1 MFLNKYIFL
10 LFFIFFN
17 SVSFA
22 ESALDK
28 QQLSKTNEL
37 VKNVCMA
44 CHGMDGNSL
53 NGKIAPKIAAQN
65 AQYLTTQLNKFK
77 DGIRKNVLM
86 QGIAASLSAE
96 DMDNLGI
103 YFSEQKLQ
111 LSAATSNG
119 IGSKGER
126 IFRAGIKDSG
136 VPACAS
142 CHGPA
147 GHGVPDLY
155 PRLNA
160 QHSDYILSQL
170 NRFRVLEDQPGTASA
185 PMRAI
190 SVRLTEEEMKA
201 VADYIQGLQ

>member
-1 MFLNKYIFL
+1 MLLNKYIFL
-10 LFFIFFN
+10 LLLLLFN
-17 SVSFA
+17 AASFA
-22 ESALDK
+22 ESSLDSQK
-28 QQLSKTNEL
+28 FSKTQKI

-65 AQYLTTQLNKFK
+65 ARYLTIQLNKFK
-77 DGIRKNVLM
+77 DGVRKNTLM
-86 QGIAASLSAE
+86 QGIAAGLSAE

-119 IGSKGER
+119 VGSMGEK
-126 IFRAGIKDSG
+126 IFRTGIKDSG

-147 GHGVPDLY
+147 GHGVPNLY

-170 NRFRVLEDQPGTASA
+170 NHF
-185 PMRAI
+185 
-190 SVRLTEEEMKA
+190 
-201 VADYIQGLQ
+201 

>member
-1 MFLNKYIFL
+1 MLLNKYIL
-10 LFFIFFN
+10 LLLLVLFN
-17 SVSFA
+17 AASFA
-22 ESALDK
+22 ESSLDSQK
-28 QQLSKTNEL
+28 FSKTQKI

-65 AQYLTTQLNKFK
+65 ARYLTIQLNKFK
-77 DGIRKNVLM
+77 DGVRKNTLM
-86 QGIAASLSAE
+86 QGIAAGLSAE

-119 IGSKGER
+119 VGSMGEK

-147 GHGVPDLY
+147 GHGVPNLY

-170 NRFRVLEDQPGTASA
+170 NHFRVLEDKPGTVYA

-190 SVRLTEEEMKA
+190 SVKLTEQEMKA

>member
-1 MFLNKYIFL
+1 MFSDKYIFL
-10 LFFIFFN
+10 VLLVLFN
-17 SVSFA
+17 STSFA
-22 ESALDK
+22 ESRLDNQK
-28 QQLSKTNEL
+28 FTKTQKI

-65 AQYLTTQLNKFK
+65 SRYLTIQLNKFK
-77 DGIRKNVLM
+77 DGVRKNALV

-119 IGSKGER
+119 VGSMGEK

-147 GHGVPDLY
+147 GHGVPNLY

-170 NRFRVLEDQPGTASA
+170 NHFRVLEDKPGTVYA

-190 SVRLTEEEMKA
+190 SVKLTEQEMKA

>member
-1 MFLNKYIFL
+1 MLLNKYIFL
-10 LFFIFFN
+10 LLLLLFN
-17 SVSFA
+17 AASFA
-22 ESALDK
+22 ESSLDSQK
-28 QQLSKTNEL
+28 FSKTQKI

-65 AQYLTTQLNKFK
+65 ARYLTIQLNKFK
-77 DGIRKNVLM
+77 DGVRKNILM
-86 QGIAASLSAE
+86 QGIAAGLSAE

-119 IGSKGER
+119 VGSMGEK

-147 GHGVPDLY
+147 GHGVPNLY

-170 NRFRVLEDQPGTASA
+170 NHFRVLEDKPGTVYA

-190 SVRLTEEEMKA
+190 SVKLTEQEMKA

>member
-1 MFLNKYIFL
+1 MFSDKYIFL
-10 LFFIFFN
+10 VLLVLFN
-17 SVSFA
+17 STSFA
-22 ESALDK
+22 ESRLDNQK
-28 QQLSKTNEL
+28 FTKTQKI

-65 AQYLTTQLNKFK
+65 ARYLTIQLNKFK
-77 DGIRKNVLM
+77 DGVRKNTLM

-119 IGSKGER
+119 VGSMGEK

-147 GHGVPDLY
+147 GHGVPNLY

-170 NRFRVLEDQPGTASA
+170 NHFRILEDKPGTVYA

-190 SVRLTEEEMKA
+190 SVKLTEQEMKA

>member
-1 MFLNKYIFL
+1 
-10 LFFIFFN
+10 
-17 SVSFA
+17 
-22 ESALDK
+22 
-28 QQLSKTNEL
+28 
-37 VKNVCMA
+37 
-44 CHGMDGNSL
+44 MDGNSL

-65 AQYLTTQLNKFK
+65 ARYLTIQLNKFK
-77 DGIRKNVLM
+77 DGVRKNVLM
-86 QGIAASLSAE
+86 QGIASSLSAE
-96 DMDNLGI
+96 DMNNLGI

-119 IGSKGER
+119 VGSMGEK

-147 GHGVPDLY
+147 GHGVPNLY

-170 NRFRVLEDQPGTASA
+170 NHFRVLEDKPGTVYA

-190 SVRLTEEEMKA
+190 SVKLTEQEMKA

>member
-17 SVSFA
+17 SGSFA
-22 ESALDK
+22 ESSLDN
-28 QQLSKTNEL
+28 QQYSKTKEL

-65 AQYLTTQLNKFK
+65 AKYLTTQLNKFK

>member
-1 MFLNKYIFL
+1 MLLNKHILLLLLVIF
-10 LFFIFFN
+10 N
-17 SVSFA
+17 AASFA
-22 ESALDK
+22 ESSLDSQK
-28 QQLSKTNEL
+28 FSKTQKI

-65 AQYLTTQLNKFK
+65 ARYLTIQLNKFK
-77 DGIRKNVLM
+77 DGVRKNTLM
-86 QGIAASLSAE
+86 QGIAAGLSAE

-119 IGSKGER
+119 VGSMGEK

-147 GHGVPDLY
+147 GHGVPNLY

-170 NRFRVLEDQPGTASA
+170 NHFRVLEDKPGTVYA

-190 SVRLTEEEMKA
+190 SVKLTEQEMKA

>member
-1 MFLNKYIFL
+1 MLFNQYIILLLLLLLNAA
-10 LFFIFFN
+10 
-17 SVSFA
+17 SFA
-22 ESALDK
+22 ESRLDSQK
-28 QQLSKTNEL
+28 FAKTQKI
-37 VKNVCMA
+37 VKNGCMA

-65 AQYLTTQLNKFK
+65 ARYLTIQLNKFK
-77 DGIRKNVLM
+77 DGIRKNALM

-119 IGSKGER
+119 VGSMGEK

-147 GHGVPDLY
+147 GHGVPNLY

-170 NRFRVLEDQPGTASA
+170 NHFRVLEDKPGTVYA

-190 SVRLTEEEMKA
+190 SVKLTEQEMKA

>member
-1 MFLNKYIFL
+1 MFSDKYIFL
-10 LFFIFFN
+10 LLLVLFN
-17 SVSFA
+17 STSFA
-22 ESALDK
+22 ESRLDNQK
-28 QQLSKTNEL
+28 FTKTQKI

-65 AQYLTTQLNKFK
+65 ARYLTIQLNKFK
-77 DGIRKNVLM
+77 DGVRKNTLM

-119 IGSKGER
+119 VGSMGEK

-147 GHGVPDLY
+147 GHGVPNLY

-170 NRFRVLEDQPGTASA
+170 NHFRILEDKPGTVYA

-190 SVRLTEEEMKA
+190 SVKLTEQEMKA

>member
-1 MFLNKYIFL
+1 MLLNKYIFL
-10 LFFIFFN
+10 LLLVLFN
-17 SVSFA
+17 ATSFA
-22 ESALDK
+22 ESSLDSQK
-28 QQLSKTNEL
+28 FSKTQKI

-65 AQYLTTQLNKFK
+65 ARYLTIQLNKFK
-77 DGIRKNVLM
+77 DGVRKNTLM
-86 QGIAASLSAE
+86 QGIAAGLSAE

-119 IGSKGER
+119 VGSMGEK

-147 GHGVPDLY
+147 GHGVPNLY

-170 NRFRVLEDQPGTASA
+170 NHFRVLEDKPGTVYA

-190 SVRLTEEEMKA
+190 SVKLTEQEMKA

>member
-1 MFLNKYIFL
+1 MFSDKYIFL
-10 LFFIFFN
+10 LLLVLFN
-17 SVSFA
+17 STSFA
-22 ESALDK
+22 ESRLDNQK
-28 QQLSKTNEL
+28 FIKTQKI

-65 AQYLTTQLNKFK
+65 ARYLTIQLNKFK
-77 DGIRKNVLM
+77 DGVRKNTLM
-86 QGIAASLSAE
+86 QGIAAGLSAE

-119 IGSKGER
+119 VGSMGEK

-147 GHGVPDLY
+147 GHGVSNLY

-170 NRFRVLEDQPGTASA
+170 NHFRVLEDKPGTVYA

-190 SVRLTEEEMKA
+190 SVKLTEQEMKA

>member
-1 MFLNKYIFL
+1 MFSDKYIFL
-10 LFFIFFN
+10 LLLVLFN
-17 SVSFA
+17 STSFA
-22 ESALDK
+22 ESRLDNQK
-28 QQLSKTNEL
+28 FTKTQKI

-65 AQYLTTQLNKFK
+65 ARYLTIQLNKFK
-77 DGIRKNVLM
+77 DGVRKNTLM

-119 IGSKGER
+119 VGSMGEK

-147 GHGVPDLY
+147 GHGVPNLY

-170 NRFRVLEDQPGTASA
+170 NHFRILEDKPGTCLLYTS
-185 PMRAI
+185 PSPRD
-190 SVRLTEEEMKA
+190 R
-201 VADYIQGLQ
+201 G

>member
-1 MFLNKYIFL
+1 MFSDKYIFL
-10 LFFIFFN
+10 VLLVLFN
-17 SVSFA
+17 STSFA
-22 ESALDK
+22 ESRLDNQK
-28 QQLSKTNEL
+28 FTKTQKI

-65 AQYLTTQLNKFK
+65 ARYLTIQLNKFK
-77 DGIRKNVLM
+77 DGVRKNTLM
-86 QGIAASLSAE
+86 QGIAAGLSAE

-119 IGSKGER
+119 VGSMGEK

-147 GHGVPDLY
+147 GHGVPNLY

-170 NRFRVLEDQPGTASA
+170 NHFRILEDKPGTVYA

-190 SVRLTEEEMKA
+190 SVKLTEQEMKA

>member
-1 MFLNKYIFL
+1 MFSDKYIFL
-10 LFFIFFN
+10 VLLVLFN
-17 SVSFA
+17 STSFA
-22 ESALDK
+22 ESRLDNQK
-28 QQLSKTNEL
+28 FTKTQKI

-65 AQYLTTQLNKFK
+65 ARYLTIQLNKFK
-77 DGIRKNVLM
+77 DGIRKNALM

-119 IGSKGER
+119 VGSMGEK

-147 GHGVPDLY
+147 GHGVPNLY

-170 NRFRVLEDQPGTASA
+170 NHFRVLEDKPGTVYA

-190 SVRLTEEEMKA
+190 SVKLTEQEMKA

>member
-1 MFLNKYIFL
+1 MLLNKYIFL
-10 LFFIFFN
+10 LLLVLFN
-17 SVSFA
+17 AASFA
-22 ESALDK
+22 ESSLDSQK
-28 QQLSKTNEL
+28 FSKTQKI

-65 AQYLTTQLNKFK
+65 ARYLTIQLNKFK
-77 DGIRKNVLM
+77 DGVRKNTLM
-86 QGIAASLSAE
+86 QGIAAGLSAE
-96 DMDNLGI
+96 DMNNLGI

-119 IGSKGER
+119 VGSMGEK

-147 GHGVPDLY
+147 GHGVPNLY

-170 NRFRVLEDQPGTASA
+170 NHFRVLEDKPGTVYA

-190 SVRLTEEEMKA
+190 SVKLTEQEMKA

>member
-1 MFLNKYIFL
+1 MFSDKYIFL
-10 LFFIFFN
+10 VLLVLFN
-17 SVSFA
+17 STSFA
-22 ESALDK
+22 ESRLDNQK
-28 QQLSKTNEL
+28 FTKTQKI

-65 AQYLTTQLNKFK
+65 ARYLTIQLNKFK
-77 DGIRKNVLM
+77 DGVRKNTLM
-86 QGIAASLSAE
+86 QGIAAGLSAE

-119 IGSKGER
+119 VGSMGEK

-147 GHGVPDLY
+147 GHGVPNLY

-170 NRFRVLEDQPGTASA
+170 NHFRVLEDKPGTVYA

-190 SVRLTEEEMKA
+190 SVKLTEQEMKA

>member
-1 MFLNKYIFL
+1 MLSNKYIL
-10 LFFIFFN
+10 LLLLVLFN
-17 SVSFA
+17 AASFA
-22 ESALDK
+22 EGSLDSQK
-28 QQLSKTNEL
+28 LSKTQKI

-65 AQYLTTQLNKFK
+65 ARYLTIQLNKFK
-77 DGIRKNVLM
+77 DGIRKNALM

-119 IGSKGER
+119 VGSMGEK

-147 GHGVPDLY
+147 GHGVPNLY

-170 NRFRVLEDQPGTASA
+170 NHFRVLEDKPGTVYA

-190 SVRLTEEEMKA
+190 SVKLTEQEMKA

>member
-1 MFLNKYIFL
+1 MFSDKYIFL
-10 LFFIFFN
+10 LLLVLFN
-17 SVSFA
+17 STSFA
-22 ESALDK
+22 ESRLDNQK
-28 QQLSKTNEL
+28 FTKTQKI

-65 AQYLTTQLNKFK
+65 AHYLTIQLNKFK
-77 DGIRKNVLM
+77 DGVRKNTLM
-86 QGIAASLSAE
+86 QGIAAGLSAE

-119 IGSKGER
+119 VGSMGEK

-147 GHGVPDLY
+147 GHGVPNLY

-170 NRFRVLEDQPGTASA
+170 NHFRVLEDKPGTVYA

-190 SVRLTEEEMKA
+190 SVKLTEQEMKA

>member
-1 MFLNKYIFL
+1 VL
-10 LFFIFFN
+10 FN
-17 SVSFA
+17 STSFA
-22 ESALDK
+22 ESRLDNQK
-28 QQLSKTNEL
+28 FTKTQKI

-65 AQYLTTQLNKFK
+65 ARYLTIQLNKFK
-77 DGIRKNVLM
+77 DGVRKNTLM
-86 QGIAASLSAE
+86 QGIAAGLSAE

-119 IGSKGER
+119 VGSMGEK

-147 GHGVPDLY
+147 GHGVPNLY

-170 NRFRVLEDQPGTASA
+170 NHFRVLEDKPGTVYA

-190 SVRLTEEEMKA
+190 SVKLTEQEMKA

>member
-22 ESALDK
+22 ESALDN
-28 QQLSKTNEL
+28 QQLSKTKEL

-65 AQYLTTQLNKFK
+65 AKYLAIQLKKFK
-77 DGIRKNVLM
+77 DGVRKNAVM
-86 QGIAASLSAE
+86 QGIAASLSSE
-96 DMDNLGI
+96 DMDNLGL

-111 LSAATSNG
+111 LSAAKTNG
-119 IGSKGER
+119 VGSVGEK
-126 IFRAGIKDSG
+126 IFRAGIESSG

-142 CHGPA
+142 CHGPG

-160 QHSDYILSQL
+160 QHSEYIYSQL
-170 NRFRVLEDQPGTASA
+170 NAFRLMEDQPSASYA
-185 PMRAI
+185 SMRAI
-190 SVRLTEEEMKA
+190 SVKLTDEEMKA

>member
-1 MFLNKYIFL
+1 MFSDKYIFL
-10 LFFIFFN
+10 LLLVLFN
-17 SVSFA
+17 STSFA
-22 ESALDK
+22 ESRLDNQK
-28 QQLSKTNEL
+28 FTKTQTI

-65 AQYLTTQLNKFK
+65 ARYLTIQLNKFK
-77 DGIRKNVLM
+77 DGVRKNTLM
-86 QGIAASLSAE
+86 QGIAAGLSAE

-119 IGSKGER
+119 VGSMGEK

-147 GHGVPDLY
+147 GHGVPNLY

-170 NRFRVLEDQPGTASA
+170 NHFRVLEDKPGTVYA

-190 SVRLTEEEMKA
+190 SVKLTEQEMKA

>member
-1 MFLNKYIFL
+1 ML
-10 LFFIFFN
+10 FN
-17 SVSFA
+17 STSFA
-22 ESALDK
+22 ESSLDNQK
-28 QQLSKTNEL
+28 FLKTQKI

-65 AQYLTTQLNKFK
+65 ARYLTIQLNKFK
-77 DGIRKNVLM
+77 DGVRKNALM

-119 IGSKGER
+119 VGSMGEK

-147 GHGVPDLY
+147 GHGVPNLY

-170 NRFRVLEDQPGTASA
+170 NHFRVLEDKPGTVYA

-190 SVRLTEEEMKA
+190 SVKLTEQEMKA

>member
-1 MFLNKYIFL
+1 MFSDKCIFL
-10 LFFIFFN
+10 VLLVLFN
-17 SVSFA
+17 STSFA
-22 ESALDK
+22 ESRLDNQK
-28 QQLSKTNEL
+28 FTKTQKI

-65 AQYLTTQLNKFK
+65 ARYLTIQLNKFK
-77 DGIRKNVLM
+77 DGVRKNTLM
-86 QGIAASLSAE
+86 QGIAAGLSAE

-119 IGSKGER
+119 VGSMGEK

-147 GHGVPDLY
+147 GHGVPNLY

-170 NRFRVLEDQPGTASA
+170 NHFRVLEDKPGTVYA

-190 SVRLTEEEMKA
+190 SVKLTEQEMKA

>member
-1 MFLNKYIFL
+1 MFLNKYILL

-17 SVSFA
+17 SGSFA
-22 ESALDK
+22 ESALDN
-28 QQLSKTNEL
+28 QQLSKTKEL

-65 AQYLTTQLNKFK
+65 ARYLTSQLNKFK
-77 DGIRKNVLM
+77 EGIRKNVLM
-86 QGIAASLSAE
+86 QGIAAGLSAD

-111 LSAATSNG
+111 LSAAISNG
-119 IGSKGER
+119 VGSKGEK

-147 GHGVPDLY
+147 GHGVPNLY

-170 NRFRVLEDQPGTASA
+170 NHFRVLEDQPGTASA

>member
-1 MFLNKYIFL
+1 MLLNKYIL
-10 LFFIFFN
+10 LLLLVLFN
-17 SVSFA
+17 AASFA
-22 ESALDK
+22 ESSLDSQK
-28 QQLSKTNEL
+28 FSKTQKI

-65 AQYLTTQLNKFK
+65 ARYLTIQLNKFK
-77 DGIRKNVLM
+77 DGVRKNALM

-111 LSAATSNG
+111 LSAAISNG
-119 IGSKGER
+119 VGSMGEK

-147 GHGVPDLY
+147 GHGVPNLY

-170 NRFRVLEDQPGTASA
+170 NHFRVLEDKPGAVYA

-190 SVRLTEEEMKA
+190 SVKLTEQEMKA

>member
-10 LFFIFFN
+10 LLLVLFN
-17 SVSFA
+17 STSFA
-22 ESALDK
+22 ESRLDNQK
-28 QQLSKTNEL
+28 FTKTQKI

-65 AQYLTTQLNKFK
+65 ARYLTIQLNKFK
-77 DGIRKNVLM
+77 DGVRKNALM

-119 IGSKGER
+119 VGSMGEK

-147 GHGVPDLY
+147 GHGVPNLY

-170 NRFRVLEDQPGTASA
+170 NHFRVLEDKPGTVYA

-190 SVRLTEEEMKA
+190 SVKLTEQEMKA

>member
-1 MFLNKYIFL
+1 MFSDKYIFL
-10 LFFIFFN
+10 ILLVLFN
-17 SVSFA
+17 STSFA
-22 ESALDK
+22 ESRLDNQK
-28 QQLSKTNEL
+28 FTKTQKI

-65 AQYLTTQLNKFK
+65 ARYLTIQLNKFK
-77 DGIRKNVLM
+77 DGVRKNTLM
-86 QGIAASLSAE
+86 QGIAAGLSAE

-119 IGSKGER
+119 VGSMGEK

-147 GHGVPDLY
+147 GHGVPNLY

-170 NRFRVLEDQPGTASA
+170 NHFRVLEDKPGTVYA

-190 SVRLTEEEMKA
+190 SVKLTEQEMKA

>member
-1 MFLNKYIFL
+1 MFSDKYIFL
-10 LFFIFFN
+10 LLLVLFN
-17 SVSFA
+17 STSFA
-22 ESALDK
+22 ESRLDNQK
-28 QQLSKTNEL
+28 FIKTQKI

-65 AQYLTTQLNKFK
+65 ARYLTIQLNKFK
-77 DGIRKNVLM
+77 DGVRKNTLM
-86 QGIAASLSAE
+86 QGIAAGLSAE

-119 IGSKGER
+119 VGSMGEK

-147 GHGVPDLY
+147 GHGVPNLY

-170 NRFRVLEDQPGTASA
+170 NHFRVLEDKPGTVYA

-190 SVRLTEEEMKA
+190 SVKLTEQEMKA

>member
-1 MFLNKYIFL
+1 MLLNKYIFFL
-10 LFFIFFN
+10 LLVLFN
-17 SVSFA
+17 SASFA
-22 ESALDK
+22 ESSLDSQK
-28 QQLSKTNEL
+28 FSKTQKI

-65 AQYLTTQLNKFK
+65 ARYLTIQLNKFK
-77 DGIRKNVLM
+77 DGVRKNTLM
-86 QGIAASLSAE
+86 QGIAAGLSAE

-119 IGSKGER
+119 VGSMGEK

-147 GHGVPDLY
+147 GHGVPNLY

-170 NRFRVLEDQPGTASA
+170 NHFRVLEDKPGTVYA

-190 SVRLTEEEMKA
+190 SVKLTEQEMKA

>member
-1 MFLNKYIFL
+1 MFSDKYIFL
-10 LFFIFFN
+10 LLLVLFN
-17 SVSFA
+17 STSFA
-22 ESALDK
+22 ESRLDNQK
-28 QQLSKTNEL
+28 FTKTQKI

-65 AQYLTTQLNKFK
+65 ARYLTIQLNKFK
-77 DGIRKNVLM
+77 DGVRKNSLM
-86 QGIAASLSAE
+86 QGIAAGLSAE

-119 IGSKGER
+119 VGSMGEK

-147 GHGVPDLY
+147 GHGVPNLY

-170 NRFRVLEDQPGTASA
+170 NHFRVLEDKPGTVYA

-190 SVRLTEEEMKA
+190 SVKLTEQEMKA

>member
-1 MFLNKYIFL
+1 MLLNKYIIL
-10 LFFIFFN
+10 LLLVIFN
-17 SVSFA
+17 AASFA
-22 ESALDK
+22 ESSLDSQK
-28 QQLSKTNEL
+28 FSKTQKI

-65 AQYLTTQLNKFK
+65 ARYLTIQLNKFK
-77 DGIRKNVLM
+77 DGVRKNTLM
-86 QGIAASLSAE
+86 QGIAAGLSAE

-119 IGSKGER
+119 VGSMGEK

-147 GHGVPDLY
+147 GHGVPNLY

-170 NRFRVLEDQPGTASA
+170 NHFRVLEDKPGTVYA

-190 SVRLTEEEMKA
+190 SVKLTEQEMKA

>member
-1 MFLNKYIFL
+1 MFSDKYIFL
-10 LFFIFFN
+10 LLLVLFN
-17 SVSFA
+17 STSFA
-22 ESALDK
+22 ESRLDNQK
-28 QQLSKTNEL
+28 FTKTQKI

-65 AQYLTTQLNKFK
+65 ARYLTIQLNKFK
-77 DGIRKNVLM
+77 DGVRKNTLM
-86 QGIAASLSAE
+86 QGIAAGLSAE

-119 IGSKGER
+119 VGSMGEK

-147 GHGVPDLY
+147 GHGVPNLY

-170 NRFRVLEDQPGTASA
+170 NHFRVLEDKPGTVYA

-190 SVRLTEEEMKA
+190 SVKLTEQEMKA

>member
-1 MFLNKYIFL
+1 MLSNKYIL
-10 LFFIFFN
+10 LLLLVLFN
-17 SVSFA
+17 AASFA
-22 ESALDK
+22 EGSLDSQK
-28 QQLSKTNEL
+28 LSKTQKI

-65 AQYLTTQLNKFK
+65 ARYLTIQLNKFK
-77 DGIRKNVLM
+77 DGIRKNALM

-119 IGSKGER
+119 VGSMGEK

-147 GHGVPDLY
+147 GHGVPNLY

-170 NRFRVLEDQPGTASA
+170 NHFRVLEDKPGTIYA

-190 SVRLTEEEMKA
+190 SVKLTEQEMKA

>member
-1 MFLNKYIFL
+1 MFSDKYIFL
-10 LFFIFFN
+10 LLLVLFN
-17 SVSFA
+17 STSFA
-22 ESALDK
+22 ESRLDSQK
-28 QQLSKTNEL
+28 FSKTQKI

-65 AQYLTTQLNKFK
+65 ARYLTIQLNKFK
-77 DGIRKNVLM
+77 DGVRKNTLM
-86 QGIAASLSAE
+86 QGIAAGLSAE

-119 IGSKGER
+119 VGSMGEK

-147 GHGVPDLY
+147 GHGVPNLY

-170 NRFRVLEDQPGTASA
+170 NHFRVLEDKPGTVYA

-190 SVRLTEEEMKA
+190 SVKLTEQEMKA

>member
-1 MFLNKYIFL
+1 MFSDKYIFL
-10 LFFIFFN
+10 LLLVLFN
-17 SVSFA
+17 STSFA
-22 ESALDK
+22 ESRLDNQK
-28 QQLSKTNEL
+28 FTKTQKI

-65 AQYLTTQLNKFK
+65 ARYLTIQLNKFK
-77 DGIRKNVLM
+77 DGVRKNTLM
-86 QGIAASLSAE
+86 QGIAAGLSAE

-119 IGSKGER
+119 VGSMGEK

-147 GHGVPDLY
+147 GHGVPNLY

-170 NRFRVLEDQPGTASA
+170 NHFRVLEDKPGAVYA

-190 SVRLTEEEMKA
+190 SVKLTEQEMKA

>member
-1 MFLNKYIFL
+1 MLLNKYISL
-10 LFFIFFN
+10 LLLVLFN
-17 SVSFA
+17 AASFA
-22 ESALDK
+22 ESSLDSQK
-28 QQLSKTNEL
+28 FSKTQKI

-65 AQYLTTQLNKFK
+65 ARYLTIQLNKFK
-77 DGIRKNVLM
+77 DGVRKNALM

-111 LSAATSNG
+111 LSAAISNG
-119 IGSKGER
+119 VGSMGEK

-147 GHGVPDLY
+147 GHGVPNLY

-170 NRFRVLEDQPGTASA
+170 NHFRVLEDKPGAVYA

-190 SVRLTEEEMKA
+190 SVKLTEQEMKA